1 MIFSEEQTRIN
12 KNKMHKETNQNRAI
26 TSMNKDTK
34 FMRYIWIPPSQN
46 KFLII
51 NISTYINNSTHTSL
65 ENTLSK

>member
-26 TSMNKDTK
+26 TSMNKDTN
-34 FMRYIWIPPSQN
+34 FMRYLWIPPSQN